1 MIFRTRLLASA
12 MLLAIGGLVPHQVHA
27 GLFGAASL
35 VPAFYF
41 DSTVLN
47 PEGENQVGGS
57 TTDPTSAT
65 VDYQQGGA
73 DGTLIHTGDPQITIT
88 NLLPGA
94 PFCFENMPGD
104 CLRQPD

>member
-1 MIFRTRLLASA
+1 
-12 MLLAIGGLVPHQVHA
+12 MLLGLGGLVPHQVHA

-41 DSTVLN
+41 DSTVLG

-57 TTDPTSAT
+57 TADPASLSAT

-73 DGTLIHTGDPQITIT
+73 DGTLIHIGDPQITIT

-94 PFCFENMPGD
+94 PFCIDNMSGD